1 MTDFFGGSSGV
12 GAAAQAAQAAATAA
26 AESAAATAAKVT
38 QIEAAPYLRGSRG
51 RFTIATAVGVAA
63 TVDFPVVFD
72 KALPTTDYN
81 VVVGF
86 EGSDTGVLGSL
97 SAMVK
102 PASKS
107 MTGCTVS
114 VKNSALISLGLNV
127 TVTVIAL
134 Y

>member
-1 MTDFFGGSSGV
+1 V
-12 GAAAQAAQAAATAA
+12 
-26 AESAAATAAKVT
+26 TAAKVT
-38 QIEAAPYLRGSRG
+38 QIEAAPYMRGSRG
-51 RFTIATAVGVAA
+51 RFTIATPIGVAA
-63 TVDFPVVFD
+63 TVDFPVTFD

-86 EGSDTGVLGSL
+86 EGADTGILGNL

-102 PASKS
+102 PSSKT

-114 VKNSALISLGLNV
+114 VKNSALLSLGLNV
-127 TVTVIAL
+127 TVTVVAL